1 MRWVDLRPAAERLA
15 KHWDLLVYSDG
26 LGNRDVVGRAVHEI
40 AHCLDLDLRSRDLL
54 PTLALSFALDAAGP
68 MCSDANEVHALAAQE
83 VWFARHGLGR
93 PSTDEALARG
103 FLQVARIGVSHA
115 EAVRKIAAAKA
126 SKRTALICDRIDEWF
141 GLVPTRQRNRRPR
154 AADPKQ
160 TALQLE
166 RVA

>member
-1 MRWVDLRPAAERLA
+1 VRWVDLRPAAERLA
-15 KHWDLLVYSDG
+15 KRWDLLVFSG
-26 LGNRDVVGRAVHEI
+26 GTSSENVVGRAVHEI
-40 AHCLDLDLRSRDLL
+40 AHCLDLQLNRSDIL
-54 PTLALSFALDAAGP
+54 PTLGLQILLMAVHPEYA
-68 MCSDANEVHALAAQE
+68 DANEIQSLAAQE

-93 PSTDEALARG
+93 PRTDKALGRG
-103 FLQVARIGVSHA
+103 FL
-115 EAVRKIAAAKA
+115 EAAQIKISPAAAAKKLAAAKA

-141 GLVPTRQRNRRPR
+141 GLAPMRQRNRRPR